1 MTFCL
6 KDTEENFNQKKKAS
20 YYKISENNKENIKQN
35 YIKVQKKYNINVPS
49 STSTSEIY
57 ISEKENNSNKKNVF
71 NDCNIKNLNF
81 PYEYLSDIFTNILKD
96 STKKNYS
103 LEKILLIQSKDIIK
117 NRQILINWLSLLHFI
132 CHYNEMTFYLTI
144 NLLDSYLSK
153 KKISN
158 DKLQLLG
165 IVCFWISSKYNE
177 VFNIPL
183 SYFEKLKL
191 NFKKEEILNFEYEVL
206 ETLNYNISISTVYEI
221 YSYLSLRFSFNETDF
236 YFGLFMLEVFQLDI
250 KSTNYHSLIIAE
262 SICYLVYYI
271 NYKQNLNLKDF
282 VIKDDEH
289 KVRNCITEIFED
301 CKNIVKTPFE
311 NNVIKKFSNEKYKK
325 ICIVYNIVN
334 K

>member
-1 MTFCL
+1 L
-6 KDTEENFNQKKKAS
+6 
-20 YYKISENNKENIKQN
+20 
-35 YIKVQKKYNINVPS
+35 
-49 STSTSEIY
+49 
-57 ISEKENNSNKKNVF
+57 
-71 NDCNIKNLNF
+71 
-81 PYEYLSDIFTNILKD
+81 
-96 STKKNYS
+96 
-103 LEKILLIQSKDIIK
+103 
-117 NRQILINWLSLLHFI
+117 
-132 CHYNEMTFYLTI
+132 
-144 NLLDSYLSK
+144 
-153 KKISN
+153 
-158 DKLQLLG
+158 
-165 IVCFWISSKYNE
+165 FWISSKYNE

>member
-1 MTFCL
+1 
-6 KDTEENFNQKKKAS
+6 
-20 YYKISENNKENIKQN
+20 
-35 YIKVQKKYNINVPS
+35 
-49 STSTSEIY
+49 
-57 ISEKENNSNKKNVF
+57 
-71 NDCNIKNLNF
+71 
-81 PYEYLSDIFTNILKD
+81 
-96 STKKNYS
+96 
-103 LEKILLIQSKDIIK
+103 
-117 NRQILINWLSLLHFI
+117 
-132 CHYNEMTFYLTI
+132 MTFYLTI